1 VATWLDDG
9 GGVDAR
15 CAEHKGAML
24 LMAAAQ
30 GGHNAMVQMLLQRGA
45 SVNLQGSHGH
55 TALICAAD
63 KGHLTVVRAL
73 LDAKADTLLQ
83 TTGING
89 YDSHTA
95 LTMAEDYKHAA
106 TAQLLRQ
113 YAKRQATEAKAR
125 SSASAAQAAATADAM
140 AAELGE
146 EAAKKKKKKA
156 KKGKAKAAPKATAT
170 GTGNSTE
177 PKPPV
182 PELPSQAA
190 SGPQEETLRKS
201 WARAA
206 SPACTARRARCP
218 RCHTTARAP

>member
-1 VATWLDDG
+1 MATWLDDG

-55 TALICAAD
+55 TALICAAH

-83 TTGING
+83 TIEYDG

-95 LTMAEDYKHAA
+95 LTMAEHAA